1 MSNFLLFA
9 NFQVI
14 YLTGELL
21 KRVGSI
27 LEKSTLPITFD
38 VAAALK
44 KSMLDRKISSYPS
57 DKYMALAT
65 VLDPRF
71 KLLGLHTEESRANA
85 KALLRA
91 EIMLV
96 FSIFSSFFPQ
106 TYLFSIFIGQAACS
120 CFVIGSK
127 YRLDLVQPRR
137 PNLCQRVYKYG
148 HCHPGNGHV
157 FAR

>member
-1 MSNFLLFA
+1 M
-9 NFQVI
+9 V
-14 YLTGELL
+14 YLTGELQ

-27 LEKSTLPITFD
+27 LEKSMLPITFD

-44 KSMLDRKISSYPS
+44 KSMLDRKFSSYPS

-91 EIMLV
+91 DFQYFHL
-96 FSIFSSFFPQ
+96 FFPQ
-106 TYLFSIFIGQAACS
+106 TYLFFIFIGQAACS